1 MPITSSQ
8 MTHLWS
14 GLCAGYRILVF
25 ESATKGDNV
34 FRDLVLARIIEV
46 TSKIDADRVLTEV
59 GVEPASYATVK
70 RHSPIYARPRMAAI
84 PGKSVRCSR
93 RAGAGQPGLV
103 RRVDALLRDRCRRR
117 LP

>member
-1 MPITSSQ
+1 

-46 TSKIDADRVLTEV
+46 TSKIDAERVLTEV
-59 GVEPASYATVK
+59 GVEPVSYATVK
-70 RHSPIYARPRMAAI
+70 RRSPIYARPGWRQ
-84 PGKSVRCSR
+84 SWQER
-93 RAGAGQPGLV
+93 
-103 RRVDALLRDRCRRR
+103 ALLAPGWGRPAWSWRKSWIVN
-117 LP
+117 